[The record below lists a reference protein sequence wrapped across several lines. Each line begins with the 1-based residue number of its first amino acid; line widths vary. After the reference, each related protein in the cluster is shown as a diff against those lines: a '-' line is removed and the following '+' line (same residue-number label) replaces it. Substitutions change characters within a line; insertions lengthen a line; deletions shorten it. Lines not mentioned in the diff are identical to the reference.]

1 MKRLEEIDFATAEAR
16 GLVPQPAVLLL
27 STPEGPELPGNLPP
41 EIIAMIPGQKYKIMG
56 GNIEHMAVNYC
67 TPQPPKDLVLQYG
80 MQKMQITTPGGSAAV
95 RELFTNPEKNAP
107 GGFEFLRQEGSVL
120 FYLASGTEVVI
131 ESHPP
136 YNEVGTSN
144 LPRKGMQALR
154 RHFGEMK

>member
-27 STPEGPELPGNLPP
+27 LTSDGPVLPGNLPP
-41 EIIAMIPGQKYKIMG
+41 EIIAMIPGQKYRIMG
-56 GNIEHMAVNYC
+56 EDTEHMAVNYC

-80 MQKMQITTPGGSAAV
+80 MQKMQITTPRGSAAV
-95 RELFTNPEKNAP
+95 RELYTNPEKNAP
-107 GGFEFLRQEGSVL
+107 EGFIFVRQEGTVL
-120 FYLASGTEVVI
+120 FYIANGSEVVI

-136 YNEVGTSN
+136 YKEIGTSN

-154 RHFGEMK
+154 RHLGEK